1 LWSIFLDRLSLFWF
15 IYYLKASS
23 YQEVKEEIM
32 AKTKWMFAAGAIILM
47 AVISLVPLSA
57 QAEKILYVGGS
68 QSLTGPFAED
78 SAAVLAAIED
88 YVKYVNETKN
98 LAPWRQEK
106 FPADIKLEVLWR
118 DDELKPP
125 KALSIYEELKGKGML
140 VARISGSPIALALK
154 DRMWEDKMGA
164 TSMATG
170 SYLLTPPQSIFT
182 YYPIYTDSCAAIADW
197 FKSNW
202 KEARKPRVAYL
213 TADNAMGRSIE
224 IPEMKAYLEQIGYEF
239 VGAQYV
245 PLVPTSPP
253 TTQLTWLK
261 EQGVDLALG
270 VMINPGSQPTVKEMV
285 RLGMGPYQPY
295 KITFGVPAPGHAA
308 VFAAAMGELGDGY
321 VCAGS
326 FFPMDALSVPG
337 IKFCSDLQDKYR
349 SGKRVTHIM
358 YEAGVLEAMIQVEAL
373 RLAMQKVPF
382 EKLTP
387 KDVLENGF
395 FQIKNLETG
404 KISSTPLTYGEGDI
418 EGVDQIRVY
427 QVQKGKVVE
436 VSLTPLRHI
445 YTKK

>member
-1 LWSIFLDRLSLFWF
+1 MSKIRLVLGAFVIITLAATSLFP
-15 IYYLKASS
+15 ASA
-23 YQEVKEEIM
+23 E
-32 AKTKWMFAAGAIILM
+32 
-47 AVISLVPLSA
+47 
-57 QAEKILYVGGS
+57 AEKKLYVGGT

-98 LAPWRQEK
+98 LAPWRKER
-106 FPADIKLEVLWR
+106 FPADITLEVMWR
-118 DDELKPP
+118 DDELKPA
-125 KALSIYEELKGKGML
+125 KAMSIYEELKAKGML
-140 VARISGSPIALALK
+140 VGRISGSPIALALK
-154 DRMWEDKMGA
+154 DRLWEDRMGA

-170 SYLLTPPQSIFT
+170 PYYLSPPQSCLT

-197 FKSNW
+197 FKANW

-213 TADNAMGRSIE
+213 TADNAMGRSLE
-224 IPEMKAYLEQIGYEF
+224 IPEMKAYLEKTGYEF

-261 EQGVDLALG
+261 KKGVDLALG

-295 KITFGVPAPGHAA
+295 KMTFGVPAPGHAA
-308 VFAAAMGELGDGY
+308 VFVAAMGELGDGY

-326 FFPMDALSVPG
+326 FRPMDDLATPG

-349 SGKRVTHIM
+349 TGKRITHIM

-387 KDVLENGF
+387 RDVLENGF
-395 FQIKNLETG
+395 FKIKNLPTG
-404 KISSTPLTYGEGDI
+404 DISSTPLTYGKGDI
-418 EGVDQIRVY
+418 EGVDEIRID

-436 VSLTPLRHI
+436 VGLYPLRHI

>member
-1 LWSIFLDRLSLFWF
+1 MAKIKWVLVAFVIITLAATSLFP
-15 IYYLKASS
+15 ASA
-23 YQEVKEEIM
+23 EA
-32 AKTKWMFAAGAIILM
+32 AKT
-47 AVISLVPLSA
+47 
-57 QAEKILYVGGS
+57 LYVGGT

-88 YVKYVNETKN
+88 YVKYVNETKK
-98 LAPWRQEK
+98 LAPWRKEK
-106 FPADIKLEVLWR
+106 FPADITLEVMWR
-118 DDELKPP
+118 DDELKPA
-125 KALSIYEELKGKGML
+125 KALSIYEELKAKGML

-154 DRMWEDKMGA
+154 DRLWEDRMGA

-170 SYLLTPPQSIFT
+170 SYYLSPPQSCLT
-182 YYPIYTDSCAAIADW
+182 YYPIYTDSCAAVADW
-197 FKSNW
+197 FKANW

-224 IPEMKAYLEQIGYEF
+224 IPEMKAYLKKIGYEF

-261 EQGVDLALG
+261 KKKVDLALG
-270 VMINPGSQPTVKEMV
+270 VMINPGAQPTVKEMV
-285 RLGMGPYQPY
+285 RLGMGPHLDY
-295 KITFGVPAPGHAA
+295 KITFGTPAPGHAVVLA
-308 VFAAAMGELGDGY
+308 EAMGELGDGY

-326 FFPMDALSVPG
+326 FRPLDDLSVPG

-349 SGKRVTHIM
+349 TGKRITHIM

-387 KDVLENGF
+387 RDVLEQGF
-395 FQIKNLETG
+395 FKIKNLPTG
-404 KISSTPLTYGEGDI
+404 DISSTPLTYGPGDI
-418 EGVDQIRVY
+418 EGVDKIRID
-427 QVQKGKVVE
+427 QVQKGKVVK
-436 VSLTPLRHI
+436 VGLTPLRHI

>member
-1 LWSIFLDRLSLFWF
+1 MAKIKWVLVASVIITLAATSLFP
-15 IYYLKASS
+15 ASA
-23 YQEVKEEIM
+23 E
-32 AKTKWMFAAGAIILM
+32 
-47 AVISLVPLSA
+47 
-57 QAEKILYVGGS
+57 AEKKLYVGGT

-98 LAPWRQEK
+98 LAPWRKER
-106 FPADIKLEVLWR
+106 FPADITLEVMWR
-118 DDELKPP
+118 DDELKPA
-125 KALSIYEELKGKGML
+125 KALTIFEELKAKGML

-154 DRMWEDKMGA
+154 DRLWEVRMGA

-170 SYLLTPPQSIFT
+170 PYYLSPPQSCLT

-197 FKSNW
+197 FKANW
-202 KEARKPRVAYL
+202 KEKRKPRVAYL

-224 IPEMKAYLEQIGYEF
+224 IPEMKAYLKKTGYDF

-261 EQGVDLALG
+261 KKGVDLALG

-295 KITFGVPAPGHAA
+295 KMTFGVPAPGHAV

-326 FFPMDALSVPG
+326 FRPMDDLATPG

-349 SGKRVTHIM
+349 TRKRVTHIM
-358 YEAGVLEAMIQVEAL
+358 YEAGILEAMIQVEAL
-373 RLAMQKVPF
+373 RLAMEKVPF

-387 KDVLENGF
+387 RDVLEQGF
-395 FQIKNLETG
+395 FKIKNLDTG
-404 KISSTPLTYGEGDI
+404 DISSTPLTYGPGDI
-418 EGVDQIRVY
+418 EGVDEIRID
-427 QVQKGKVVE
+427 QVQKGKVVK
-436 VSLTPLRHI
+436 VGLYPLRHI

>member
-1 LWSIFLDRLSLFWF
+1 
-15 IYYLKASS
+15 
-23 YQEVKEEIM
+23 
-32 AKTKWMFAAGAIILM
+32 LM
-47 AVISLVPLSA
+47 VATLLLPVSA
-57 QAEKILYVGGS
+57 RAEKVLYVGGT

-88 YVKYVNETKN
+88 YVKYVNETKS

-118 DDELKPP
+118 DDELKPA
-125 KALSIYEELKGKGML
+125 KALSIYEELKAKGML

-154 DRMWEDKMGA
+154 DRLWEDRMGA

-170 SYLLTPPQSIFT
+170 PYYLSPPQSCLT
-182 YYPIYTDSCAAIADW
+182 YYPIYTDSAAAIADW
-197 FKSNW
+197 FKANW

-224 IPEMKAYLEQIGYEF
+224 IPEMQAYLENIGYEF
-239 VGAQYV
+239 VGTQYV

-261 EQGVDLALG
+261 QQGVDLAVG

-285 RLGMGPYQPY
+285 RLGMGPFQPY
-295 KITFGVPAPGHAA
+295 KMTFGVGAPGHAA

-326 FFPMDALSVPG
+326 FRPMDDLATPG

-387 KDVLENGF
+387 RDVLEQGF
-395 FQIKNLETG
+395 FKIKNLETG
-404 KISSTPLTYGEGDI
+404 KISSTPLTYGPGDI
-418 EGVDQIRVY
+418 EGVDQIRID

-436 VSLTPLRHI
+436 VGLYPLRNI